1 MPADLVSVLSDHA
14 CELGEGPSY
23 DPVSDTLYWFDIVN
37 GLLLEKRFGE
47 DRTMTTQLGQMASA
61 QATIDGERQLILTET
76 GLHVRDRTT
85 GGMALHTPVEATN
98 AATRSN
104 DARVHPCGAL
114 WFGTMGKQ
122 AEAGAGRVYW
132 FFRGELR
139 ELYAGVSI
147 PNSIAFSPDGTIAY
161 YADTAVG
168 RIMRVACDARTGLPE
183 GEPKVFAESQSTG
196 SFDGSVVDGDGTLWN
211 ARWGEGNLVAYA
223 PDGELVRSVP
233 LPVSQPSCPAFL
245 GKHADRL
252 AVTSAWIGLSDDAH
266 RAEPDAGRTFLVD
279 LPVKG
284 RLEPDVLI

>member
-37 GLLLEKRFGE
+37 GLLLEKRLGE
-47 DRTMTTQLGQMASA
+47 DRTIATKLGQMASA
-61 QATIDGERQLILTET
+61 QAIIDGERQLILTET
-76 GLHVRDRTT
+76 GLHVRDRTS
-85 GGMALHTPVEATN
+85 GRLALHTAVEATN
-98 AATRSN
+98 LATRSN

-122 AEAGAGRVYW
+122 AETGAGSVYW
-132 FFRGELR
+132 FLRGELR
-139 ELYAGVSI
+139 QLYSGISI

-183 GEPKVFAESQSTG
+183 GEAKVFAESQGAG
-196 SFDGSVVDGDGTLWN
+196 SFDGSVVDADGTLWN
-211 ARWGEGNLVAYA
+211 ARWGEGRLAAYA
-223 PDGELVRSVP
+223 PGGELVHSVP
-233 LPVSQPSCPAFL
+233 LPVSQPSCPAFV

-252 AVTSAWIGLSDDAH
+252 VVTSAWIGLSDDAR
-266 RAEPDAGRTFLVD
+266 RAEPDAGRTLLVD

-284 RLEPDVLI
+284 RLEPGVLI

>member
-47 DRTMTTQLGQMASA
+47 DRTITTQLGQMASA
-61 QATIDGERQLILTET
+61 QAIIDGERQLILTET

-85 GGMALHTPVEATN
+85 GRLVLHTAVEATN
-98 AATRSN
+98 LATRSN

-114 WFGTMGKQ
+114 WFGTMGKR
-122 AEAGAGRVYW
+122 AETGAGSLYW

-139 ELYAGVSI
+139 QLYSGISI

-168 RIMRVACDARTGLPE
+168 RIMRVVCDARTGLPA
-183 GEPKVFAESQSTG
+183 GEPKVFAESQG
-196 SFDGSVVDGDGTLWN
+196 AGGFDGSVVDADGTLWN
-211 ARWGEGNLVAYA
+211 ARWGEGRLAAYA
-223 PDGELVRSVP
+223 PGGELVRSV
-233 LPVSQPSCPAFL
+233 LFSVSQPSCPAFV

-252 AVTSAWIGLSDDAH
+252 AVTSAWIGLSDDAR